1 MVRKKIDNRIRTV
14 IEEGVSKG
22 HRTLFALVGDKG
34 RDQVVILH
42 HMLSKAAVR
51 ARPTVLWTYKNEL
64 SFSNNRKKKMRKME
78 KDIKAGKMKTD
89 QENPFDLFVA
99 STTIRYCYY
108 KDTHKILGN
117 TFGMV
122 VLQDFEA
129 LTPNLLA
136 RTVETVEGGGLI
148 VILLKSV
155 DSLKQL
161 YTMTMD
167 VHTRYRTEAHGD
179 ITGRF
184 NERFILSLASCK
196 RAIVADDGLNILPI
210 STHVKRMST
219 TSENVTAVTE
229 ETANDIQLREVK
241 DKFQEVQPTGSL
253 MNLCKTLDQAK
264 ALLEFVDAIT
274 DKKLDRTVS
283 LTAGRGRGKSAA
295 LGLAIAASIGFGY
308 TNVFVTSPSPENLK
322 TLF

>member
-1 MVRKKIDNRIRTV
+1 
-14 IEEGVSKG
+14 
-22 HRTLFALVGDKG
+22 
-34 RDQVVILH
+34 
-42 HMLSKAAVR
+42 MLSKAAVR

-167 VHTRYRTEAHGD
+167 VHARYRTEAHGD
-179 ITGRF
+179 VTGR
-184 NERFILSLASCK
+184 
-196 RAIVADDGLNILPI
+196 
-210 STHVKRMST
+210 
-219 TSENVTAVTE
+219 
-229 ETANDIQLREVK
+229 
-241 DKFQEVQPTGSL
+241 
-253 MNLCKTLDQAK
+253 
-264 ALLEFVDAIT
+264 
-274 DKKLDRTVS
+274 
-283 LTAGRGRGKSAA
+283 
-295 LGLAIAASIGFGY
+295 
-308 TNVFVTSPSPENLK
+308 
-322 TLF
+322 